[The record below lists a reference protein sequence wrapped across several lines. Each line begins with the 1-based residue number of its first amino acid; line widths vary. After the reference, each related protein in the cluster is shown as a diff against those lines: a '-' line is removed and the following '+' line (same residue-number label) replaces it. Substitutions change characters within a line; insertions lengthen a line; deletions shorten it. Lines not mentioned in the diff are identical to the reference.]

1 MTSTTSGQ
9 INVNAPAY
17 VKNKRLIEW
26 VGEVAALT
34 KPDAIRW
41 CDGSQAEY
49 DELCELLVSAGV
61 FKRLNP
67 AKRKNSFLAST
78 GNLLISIFFP
88 SNCIFQNEFNTIK
101 YSKSTVYVCI

>member
-17 VKNKRLIEW
+17 VKNERLIEW

-49 DELCELLVSAGV
+49 DELCELLVKAGV
-61 FKRLNP
+61 FTFGRVKTLKYTSRNQQ
-67 AKRKNSFLAST
+67 LAQ
-78 GNLLISIFFP
+78 LIVLSL
-88 SNCIFQNEFNTIK
+88 
-101 YSKSTVYVCI
+101 